1 MIAPFLDPDLVWD
14 FRLDRVSSINTSGHK
29 YGLVYPGVGWVLWRD
44 KAHLPEELV
53 FNVNYLGGNMP
64 TFALNF
70 SRPGAEVVA
79 QYYNF
84 FRLGRKGFTAVQQ
97 ASRDVALSLSER
109 IGNLPEFRLITK
121 GDELPV
127 FAFTTSDTEK
137 GWDVFAVSRRLR
149 ERGWQVP
156 GLHLPGEPGR
166 SRRAAGRL
174 PQRVLPRP
182 GRPVLQGSAGGG
194 RRPERRSRRHHD
206 ERASRLPALTNPV
219 SRACLSGTCC
229 IWFGVSTS
237 AE

>member
-1 MIAPFLDPDLVWD
+1 
-14 FRLDRVSSINTSGHK
+14 
-29 YGLVYPGVGWVLWRD
+29 VLWRD

-127 FAFTTSDTEK
+127 FAFTTSDAEK
-137 GWDVFAVSRRLR
+137 GWDVFEVPAYTFPEHREDLAVLR
-149 ERGWQVP
+149 VVCRNGFSLDLADLFFKDLLNAVDD
-156 GLHLPGEPGR
+156 LNKD
-166 SRRAAGRL
+166 AGAT
-174 PQRVLPRP
+174 V
-182 GRPVLQGSAGGG
+182 
-194 RRPERRSRRHHD
+194 
-206 ERASRLPALTNPV
+206 
-219 SRACLSGTCC
+219 LSGPSG
-229 IWFGVSTS
+229 FRH
-237 AE
+237 